1 MSRIFINRPIF
12 AWVLAIIVML
22 GGLGAVF
29 SLPIEQYPDIA
40 PVQVNVRASYPGASA
55 ETIENSVT
63 QVLEQQLTGIDGLL
77 YFSSQSSSRGQASIR
92 AIFAKG
98 TDPDI
103 AQVQVQNQIQ
113 SAISRLPEQV
123 QSRGVRVSKSNSDTL
138 LLVAVFDTTDSR
150 SNQDV
155 SDYLTSNI
163 QDPLSRVEGVGDVNV
178 FGAPH
183 AIDRKSVGLGK
194 RVSVSVALGGLR
206 LLKQKHQR

>member
-29 SLPIEQYPDIA
+29 SLTIEQYPDIA

-63 QVLEQQLTGIDGLL
+63 QLLEQQLTGIDGML
-77 YFSSQSSSRGQASIR
+77 YFSSQSSSSGQASIS

-98 TDPDI
+98 TDPDT

-113 SAISRLPEQV
+113 QAISRLPEQ
-123 QSRGVRVSKSNSDTL
+123 
-138 LLVAVFDTTDSR
+138 
-150 SNQDV
+150 
-155 SDYLTSNI
+155 
-163 QDPLSRVEGVGDVNV
+163 GD
-178 FGAPH
+178 
-183 AIDRKSVGLGK
+183 R
-194 RVSVSVALGGLR
+194 
-206 LLKQKHQR
+206 